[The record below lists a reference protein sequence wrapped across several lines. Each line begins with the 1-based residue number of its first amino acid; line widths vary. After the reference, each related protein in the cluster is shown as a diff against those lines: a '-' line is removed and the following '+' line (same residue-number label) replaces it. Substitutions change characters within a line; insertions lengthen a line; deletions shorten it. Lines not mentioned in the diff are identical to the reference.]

1 MTTDATI
8 TADDVAQAR
17 ARVREEGFSNL
28 VEMIGQ
34 TEPEL
39 YDLIV
44 STGQQIAGKLMLT
57 ETPKVICRQAADDL
71 VETALIVFLSLQQSH
86 ARLWSWEKPPEE
98 FPF

>member
-1 MTTDATI
+1 MPTDATVI
-8 TADDVAQAR
+8 ADDVAQAR

-44 STGQQIAGKLMLT
+44 GMGQRIAGKLTLT
-57 ETPKVICRQAADDL
+57 GTPNRMCREAADDL

-98 FPF
+98 LQF

>member
-1 MTTDATI
+1 MMTDATV
-8 TADDVAQAR
+8 TASDVALAR
-17 ARVREEGFSNL
+17 ARVREEGFSTL

-44 STGQQIAGKLMLT
+44 SAGQKIAGKLMLT
-57 ETPKVICRQAADDL
+57 GTGGTMVREAADDL

-86 ARLWSWEKPPEE
+86 ARLWSWDNPPEDIQ
-98 FPF
+98 F